1 MGSSNI
7 CPQSSQTFC
16 YSCAKQ
22 GVTNRLLQF
31 HVNFE
36 EVILLCI
43 DQGCLYPL
51 GSGDKNLLLKLNQNS
66 EGQFVLQAMKVE
78 V

>member
-1 MGSSNI
+1 M

-22 GVTNRLLQF
+22 GVTTKLVQF

-36 EVILLCI
+36 EAILLCI
-43 DQGCLYPL
+43 RQGCLYPL
-51 GSGDKNLLLKLNQNS
+51 GSGDMARFIVQNS
-66 EGQFVLQAMKVE
+66 IKEMPEKADITF
-78 V
+78 